1 MAYENLTAKQLKFA
15 KGVIDGMSGADAA
28 RSVGVTGTPRAIGER
43 AKGWMRNPKVKAFID
58 GERKRIADALK
69 EEDILSKKDMLQ
81 ALGRIVKRKG
91 KDARASS
98 RDVTGAI
105 AQASKMLGCDAPSKV
120 EVKLEGSILHKIR
133 NNR

>member
-28 RSVGVTGTPRAIGER
+28 RSVGVTGTPRQIGER
-43 AKGWMRNPKVKAFID
+43 AKHWMRNPKVKAHIEA
-58 GERKRIADALK
+58 ERKRIAEALK
-69 EEDILSKKDMLQ
+69 EEDILSKKDMLL

-91 KDARASS
+91 KDARATS